1 MLKLFRMEIK
11 LIKSDEDYRNALKRL
26 EMIFDAPIDSM
37 EGNEAEILSL
47 LIENYENKY
56 HPIESPDPVE
66 AIKIRMEEMNLK
78 QKDLVGILGGKSAVS
93 EVLNR
98 KKKLTLEMIREL
110 ERILHISAS
119 ILIKNYPLAN

>member
-1 MLKLFRMEIK
+1 
-11 LIKSDEDYRNALKRL
+11 
-26 EMIFDAPIDSM
+26 
-37 EGNEAEILSL
+37 
-47 LIENYENKY
+47 
-56 HPIESPDPVE
+56 
-66 AIKIRMEEMNLK
+66 MNLK